1 MGFESGS
8 LSVRML
14 YLPKALPEDAVARF
28 ARHAA
33 PPIRTLGAE
42 EIHGW
47 VGGRHLLDLP
57 ITEANA
63 AFGGYPRLTLMQA
76 ERKIPGSLL
85 KATVM
90 MEELARQ
97 QAEGKAY
104 LDRTTR
110 SEIRKEIV
118 ARLLPTMPPHIRGV
132 PLVVDAAAGI
142 VYAGAVSEKQ
152 CDALRV
158 NWLRTIG
165 SDLIPVDATTA
176 AVRRRRADP
185 RDWPATSFSP
195 DAGDDEAD
203 IDPGGDFLTWLWF
216 AWETREGQAELPG
229 QGSFQF
235 MIEGPLLFGRDEG
248 DGALEAV
255 VRKGSPLVSGEAKAA
270 LLAGK
275 KLLRARLTI
284 ARGDDVWSATLDAR
298 SFTVRSLKM
307 PDNREARDPVSR
319 FQERMNGLAAY
330 RDMLFALFDKFLDD
344 RTDPAAWKSAVADIR
359 RWVAGRKVKR

>member
-14 YLPKALPEDAVARF
+14 YLPKPLPEDAVARF
-28 ARHAA
+28 GRHAA

-57 ITEANA
+57 VTEANSSL
-63 AFGGYPRLTLMQA
+63 GGYPRLTLMQA

-85 KATVM
+85 RATVM
-90 MEELARQ
+90 MEELAHQ
-97 QAEGKAY
+97 QAEKKAY

-110 SEIRKEIV
+110 SEIRKEVV
-118 ARLLPTMPPHIRGV
+118 ARLLPTMPPHIRGISF
-132 PLVVDAAAGI
+132 VVDAAAGI

-185 RDWPATSFSP
+185 RDWSATSFSP
-195 DAGDDEAD
+195 ELSDAESD

-216 AWETREGQAELPG
+216 AWETREGKAELPG
-229 QGSFQF
+229 QGSFSY

-248 DGALEAV
+248 DGALEAI

-275 KLLRARLTI
+275 KLLRAKLTI
-284 ARGDDVWSATLDAR
+284 ARGEDVWAATIDAR
-298 SFTVRSLKM
+298 SFTIRSLKM
-307 PDNREARDPVSR
+307 PEFREARDPVSL
-319 FQERMNGLAAY
+319 FQERMTGLAAY
-330 RDMLFALFDKFLDD
+330 RDMLFALYDRFLDD
-344 RTDPAAWKSAVADIR
+344 RADPAAWKAAVADIR